1 MSSRVLDRYTTA
13 CLFLDLLGVVLAVA
27 GAIVLRFSLPLGRT
41 LGPEQGRLATLLFP
55 LALVAWS
62 LAAGQARLYEWRWL
76 LNLRSEVGRL
86 ILAVGGTTMLVAGG
100 LYLTYRDISRLLFVY
115 FVVLMFA
122 ANGLGRVALRG
133 LLRWRWR
140 DRATVRIAFVGG
152 GRVTASLAGRLL
164 AETRRWPPL
173 VVVGFVEDPERET
186 ERQTIPRLGTIDDL
200 PEVVAR
206 HGVTMVISTLPSSE
220 HERTAGLVGRL
231 HGLAVD
237 LRVVPDLLDL
247 AYARATISH
256 IEGIPLVGLRDP
268 ALSPSSRLIKYTFD
282 RMASLAALV
291 LCTPVFLLIA
301 VAIKLDSRG
310 PVFYGAR
317 RVGEAGHPFTMW
329 KFRTMRVGA
338 EAALP
343 EAVGEERLAAGVYKV
358 PGDPRVTRVG
368 RWLRRTSL
376 DELPNL
382 VNVLRGEMSLVGPR
396 PEQLFIVAKYA
407 PWQHRRTSIR
417 PGMTGWWQ
425 INGRGDLPMHQH
437 TDFDLYYVENY
448 SLLLDLRILGRTVGA
463 VIAGRGAY

>member
-13 CLFLDLLGVVLAVA
+13 CLFLDLLGVALAVA
-27 GAIVLRFSLPLGRT
+27 GAIVLRFSLPFGRA

-62 LAAGQARLYEWRWL
+62 LTAGQFRLYEWHWL

-86 ILAVGGTTMLVAGG
+86 LLSAGGTTLLVAGG
-100 LYLTYRDISRLLFVY
+100 LYLTYRDVSRLLFLY
-115 FVVLMFA
+115 FVALMFGI
-122 ANGLGRVALRG
+122 NGLGRVALRG
-133 LLRWRWR
+133 LLRWGGH
-140 DRATVRIAFVGG
+140 DRATVRIVFVGG
-152 GRVTASLAGRLL
+152 GRPTASLAGRLL
-164 AETRRWPPL
+164 AEPRRWPPI
-173 VVVGFVEDPERET
+173 VVVGFVAGPEQEVV
-186 ERQTIPRLGTIDDL
+186 EQEIPRLGTIDEL
-200 PEVVAR
+200 PELVASQ
-206 HGVTMVISTLPSSE
+206 GVTTVISTLSSSE
-220 HERTAGLVGRL
+220 HLQTAALVEQL

-237 LRVVPDLLDL
+237 LRVAPDLLDL

-268 ALSPSSRLIKYTFD
+268 VLSPSSRLIKYSFD
-282 RMASLAALV
+282 RLVSLAALV
-291 LCTPVFLLIA
+291 CCAPIFLAIA

-317 RVGEAGHPFTMW
+317 RIGEAGHPFTMW
-329 KFRTMRVGA
+329 KFRTMCAGA

-358 PGDPRVTRVG
+358 PDDPRVTRVG

-396 PEQLFIVAKYA
+396 PEQPFIVAGYE
-407 PWQHRRTSIR
+407 PWQHRRTAIR

>member
-1 MSSRVLDRYTTA
+1 MSGRVLDRYTTA
-13 CLFLDLLGVVLAVA
+13 CLFLDLLGVVFAVA
-27 GAIVLRFSLPLGRT
+27 GAILLRLTLPFGLPLG
-41 LGPEQGRLATLLFP
+41 PDQGRLATLLFP
-55 LALVAWS
+55 LALVAWA
-62 LAAGQARLYEWRWL
+62 LTAGQFRLYEWHWL
-76 LNLRSEVGRL
+76 LNLRSEFGRL
-86 ILAVGGTTMLVAGG
+86 ILSAGGTTLLVAGG
-100 LYLTYRDISRLLFVY
+100 LYLTYRDVSRLLFLY
-115 FVVLMFA
+115 FVGLMFA
-122 ANGLGRVALRG
+122 TNGLGRIAVRA
-133 LLRWRWR
+133 LLRWRGG

-152 GRVTASLAGRLL
+152 GRSTASLAGRLL
-164 AETRRWPPL
+164 AESRRWPPIAI
-173 VVVGFVEDPERET
+173 VGYVADPGQEGT
-186 ERQTIPRLGTIDDL
+186 RQEIPPLGTIAEL
-200 PEVVAR
+200 PELVAR
-206 HGVTMVISTLPSSE
+206 HGITTVISTLPSSE
-220 HERTAGLVGRL
+220 HERTAALVERL

-268 ALSPSSRLIKYTFD
+268 ALSPSSRLLKYTFD
-282 RMASLAALV
+282 RLVSLAAL
-291 LCTPVFLLIA
+291 LLGIPVWLVIA
-301 VAIKLDSRG
+301 LAIKLDSPG

-317 RVGEAGHPFTMW
+317 RIGEQGHPFTMW
-329 KFRTMRVGA
+329 KFRTMRQGT

-343 EAVGEERLAAGVYKV
+343 AALGEAALAAGVYKM
-358 PGDPRVTRVG
+358 PGDPRITRVG

-382 VNVLRGEMSLVGPR
+382 INVLRGEMSLVGPR
-396 PEQLFIVAKYA
+396 PEQPFIVAEYE
-407 PWQHRRTSIR
+407 PWQHRRTAIR